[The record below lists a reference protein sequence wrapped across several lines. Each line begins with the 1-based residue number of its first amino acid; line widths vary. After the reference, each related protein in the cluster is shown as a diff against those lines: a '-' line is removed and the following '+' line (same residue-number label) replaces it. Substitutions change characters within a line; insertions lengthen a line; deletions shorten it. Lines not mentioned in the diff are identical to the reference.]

1 MWALVV
7 GIMKY
12 KKTCKCDWHKEYK
25 FLQSL
30 QVKLTPKEY
39 QTLTK
44 YFEDKWMGEEEL
56 TVAKA
61 KLDKTWPGYKYG
73 KPIYDMYKM
82 GWIDNLTY
90 VELAAKAR
98 NV

>member
-1 MWALVV
+1 
-7 GIMKY
+7 MKH
-12 KKTCKCDWHKEYK
+12 KKACKCDWHKEYK
-25 FLQSL
+25 FVMSL
-30 QVKLTPKEY
+30 QKKLTQKDY
-39 QTLTK
+39 QTLER
-44 YFEDKWMGEEEL
+44 YFEEKWMNEDEL
-56 TVAKA
+56 AAANAKINN
-61 KLDKTWPGYKYG
+61 TWPGYKYG

>member
-1 MWALVV
+1 M
-7 GIMKY
+7 
-12 KKTCKCDWHKEYK
+12 
-25 FLQSL
+25 QSL
-30 QVKLTPKEY
+30 QTKLTPKEY
-39 QTLTK
+39 KTLEF
-44 YFEDKWMGEEEL
+44 YFEEKWMGEEEL
-56 TVAKA
+56 DVAKA
-61 KLDKTWPGYKYG
+61 KLNSTWPGSKYG